1 MVVYASIIPPSLLSC
16 LLLPQLL
23 HSCWAMP
30 VSASTSLRTPQEP
43 PQSHCSGGGAGGCRG
58 WVLSP
63 AIDSVVGVA
72 IGVVSPAALQRLM
85 ESVWFSTNQRVGFP
99 VIRLP
104 SRRTNGPGRS
114 RWASSQRP
122 KERVF
127 SAALPRGGRSRGGP
141 PQSGESQRGRRRS
154 GDRSDRH
161 PAGDSAPRSP

>member
-23 HSCWAMP
+23 HSCWVMP
-30 VSASTSLRTPQEP
+30 VSASAGLRTPQEP

-85 ESVWFSTNQRVGFP
+85 ESVWLSTNQRVGFP
-99 VIRLP
+99 GNPLAFAEDER
-104 SRRTNGPGRS
+104 PGS
-114 RWASSQRP
+114 IPMGQQP
-122 KERVF
+122 
-127 SAALPRGGRSRGGP
+127 AA
-141 PQSGESQRGRRRS
+141 
-154 GDRSDRH
+154 
-161 PAGDSAPRSP
+161 